1 MGTPHKVMCPPGA
14 VSHEK
19 DVDAAALMA
28 ALEGKYEDKK
38 YGLQGRRALVD
49 MIIYV
54 RTQMENH
61 VAGGLTG
68 EIPCFIAEFVAD
80 RCSRD

>member
-1 MGTPHKVMCPPGA
+1 METPHKVMCPPGA

-19 DVDAAALMA
+19 DIDAAALMA

-38 YGLQGRRALVD
+38 YGLQGRKALIE

-61 VAGGLTG
+61 AIGGLTG
-68 EIPCFIAEFVAD
+68 EFAHSLAKSEAD
-80 RCSRD
+80 HNR